1 MIWRATQEDV
11 ATATAFAREFHAE
24 SVHSDIPVVPDVLE
38 AWMAGLIEQ
47 GVVFLSPRGIIGGLV
62 APIYFNP
69 SYRVAVEL
77 FWWAPEGGKAL
88 REAFEAWAV
97 EQGVN
102 AIQFSGQR
110 NERSATVEKL
120 FRRAGYEPVETGFVK
135 RL

>member
-1 MIWRATQEDV
+1 MIRRATLED
-11 ATATAFAREFHAE
+11 TQIATAFAREFHAE
-24 SVHSDIPVVPDVLE
+24 SVHAGIPVVPEVLE

-47 GVVFLSPRGIIGGLV
+47 GAVFLSPRGIIGGLV
-62 APIYFNP
+62 SPIYFNP
-69 SYRVAVEL
+69 DYRVAVEL
-77 FWWAPEGGKAL
+77 FWWAPEEGRAL
-88 REAFEAWAV
+88 REAFEGWAI

-110 NERSATVEKL
+110 NERAETVEKL